1 MRFLASESEG
11 KVWAMVVANIHE
23 EWVDPNAIKA
33 GLLWLW
39 NVGFF
44 RWSEWSYD
52 VFFFNMQFQIFLG
65 GPAKTSKDT
74 KEMKMVKWPQP
85 FLALKELL
93 MYDSS
98 CEKETSC
105 ENRTCELQFINV
117 LELFFH
123 VAFGN
128 IWLFVSASREKRK
141 GPDEFQVLPSRVTAG
156 CQRHQKAFLHR
167 ISFFLKPGSESR
179 MSAWCLSAQKNKRTQ
194 SHPGFFFFKNQTTKT
209 AQRRRRHRLKKN
221 HKALTS
227 LVDFWTLPLDSR
239 IVQKGR
245 NCPESPESDWKK
257 QAFWCEVFQ
266 GFTAWQRSPQ
276 QVKHGH
282 DAGGLGWADPLE
294 GRSAEDA
301 GDGDNGWDGRKCWG
315 FIYKNMGCPQKIDGI
330 PCFSGQ
336 FFFLFP
342 L

>member
-1 MRFLASESEG
+1 MPWVKKKTSTFVRFLASESEG

-52 VFFFNMQFQIFLG
+52 VFFLINMQFQIFLG

-167 ISFFLKPGSESR
+167 ISFF
-179 MSAWCLSAQKNKRTQ
+179 
-194 SHPGFFFFKNQTTKT
+194 
-209 AQRRRRHRLKKN
+209 
-221 HKALTS
+221 
-227 LVDFWTLPLDSR
+227 
-239 IVQKGR
+239 
-245 NCPESPESDWKK
+245 
-257 QAFWCEVFQ
+257 
-266 GFTAWQRSPQ
+266 
-276 QVKHGH
+276 
-282 DAGGLGWADPLE
+282 
-294 GRSAEDA
+294 
-301 GDGDNGWDGRKCWG
+301 
-315 FIYKNMGCPQKIDGI
+315 
-330 PCFSGQ
+330 
-336 FFFLFP
+336 
-342 L
+342 